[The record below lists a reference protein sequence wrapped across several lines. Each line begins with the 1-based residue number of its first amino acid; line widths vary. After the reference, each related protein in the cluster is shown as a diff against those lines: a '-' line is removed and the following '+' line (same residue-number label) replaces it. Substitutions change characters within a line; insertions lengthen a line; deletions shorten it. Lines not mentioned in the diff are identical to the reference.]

1 MFPFLDDMLGE
12 HPHGVGVMRISV
24 KSHPMEA
31 NSAPAMSADCGC
43 DHVETLKEILCK
55 KYTLLLM
62 YMSYGDQ
69 LREFFRDGVYDHFQ
83 EHIEEERESIY
94 NLNKKITALGSDA
107 HVHHEEIP
115 CIRLDDAR
123 EVFNHILR
131 VEEEA
136 ICLWSKLFHATDDD
150 VALNGMAQDGAVT
163 DQTHADDMK
172 RYLRSHR

>member
-1 MFPFLDDMLGE
+1 MFPFLDDILSS
-12 HPHGVGVMRISV
+12 PQHGVGVLRVSV
-24 KSHPMEA
+24 KRPPMEETKP
-31 NSAPAMSADCGC
+31 STLDECGC
-43 DHVETLKEILCK
+43 DHVALLKEILCK

-69 LREFFRDGVYDHFQ
+69 LREFFRDGVYNHFQ
-83 EHIEEERESIY
+83 EHIEEERASIY
-94 NLNKKITALGSDA
+94 KLNKKITALGSDA

-115 CIRLDDAR
+115 CIPLDDAR

-150 VALNGMAQDGAVT
+150 VTLNGMAQDGAVG
-163 DQTHADDMK
+163 DQAHADDMK